1 MNEKKTS
8 AAQLRAN
15 QKYKQEKIKRI
26 TVDFSP
32 KEADLWDHVQQQP
45 NKQGYIKSLIRADME
60 STEIIDGECTKCGWF
75 GDCVES
81 QDHKYCPGCGRPV
94 KKG

>member
-1 MNEKKTS
+1 MSEKKTS
-8 AAQLRAN
+8 AAQLRAA

-45 NKQGYIKSLIRADME
+45 KKQTYIKALIRADME
-60 STEIIDGECTKCGWF
+60 RSGKDG
-75 GDCVES
+75 
-81 QDHKYCPGCGRPV
+81 
-94 KKG
+94 

>member
-8 AAQLRAN
+8 AAQLRAA

-32 KEADLWDHVQQQP
+32 KEADLWDHVQGQP
-45 NKQGYIKSLIRADME
+45 NKQGYIKGLIRADME
-60 STEIIDGECTKCGWF
+60 N
-75 GDCVES
+75 
-81 QDHKYCPGCGRPV
+81 

>member
-8 AAQLRAN
+8 AAQLRAA

-45 NKQGYIKSLIRADME
+45 NKQGYIKNLIRADME
-60 STEIIDGECTKCGWF
+60 KQGVFGYARVATKEQITEE
-75 GDCVES
+75 
-81 QDHKYCPGCGRPV
+81 
-94 KKG
+94 